1 MGRHVLHRDALGYKV
16 AWGDFGVKDAFGG
29 FVDGMGEYVCY
40 IAFGAGVDGVG
51 EFEIYGA
58 IGGVTIDAIGSR

>member
-1 MGRHVLHRDALGYKV
+1 
-16 AWGDFGVKDAFGG
+16 
-29 FVDGMGEYVCY
+29 MGEYVCY